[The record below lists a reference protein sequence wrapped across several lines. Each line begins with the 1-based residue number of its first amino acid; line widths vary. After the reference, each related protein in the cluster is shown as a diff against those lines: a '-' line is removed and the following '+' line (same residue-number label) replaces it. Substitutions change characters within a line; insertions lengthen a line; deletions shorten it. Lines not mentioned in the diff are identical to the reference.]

1 MHREG
6 VYFTLALGQSHA
18 SVFLVSK
25 TLLHAV
31 HASALAV
38 VLGIISGGLKAASL
52 EPIVAHCP
60 NGSCPV
66 WQGDDAADE
75 IVVRQLF
82 AAQIDSLG
90 EGQLPRWVAYRI
102 VGEGIGVASLL
113 PREWAAD
120 TLLEGSRA
128 QQLAADA
135 RTRLLQPDLTDSQ
148 DRDYRLTEVTL
159 LAAEQGRL
167 APMTSFSA
175 TPFWDELNL
184 LSNRARLPSDLRQ
197 GPWSL
202 LDQALNELAAQQV
215 TDESGRSEAIFVV
228 SGPLQATEFEE
239 EGFFKIAVFNGRYAA
254 FAFASSTE
262 SHRHYCEALTTL
274 DEIENRTQLTVFK
287 NQQITSGLALG
298 CAE

>member
-1 MHREG
+1 MHRDG
-6 VYFTLALGQSHA
+6 VCFSLALGRFCA
-18 SVFLVSK
+18 SAFPYSK
-25 TLLHAV
+25 ILLHALQ
-31 HASALAV
+31 ASVLAV
-38 VLGIISGGLKAASL
+38 IVATISGGLKAVNL
-52 EPIVAHCP
+52 EPIIAHCL

-102 VGEGIGVASLL
+102 VGDGIGIASLL

-120 TLLEGSRA
+120 TLLEGSLA
-128 QQLAADA
+128 QQLAANA

-202 LDQALNELAAQQV
+202 LDQALNELAAQQAA
-215 TDESGRSEAIFVV
+215 DESGRSEAIFVV

-262 SHRHYCEALTTL
+262 SHRHYCAALTTV

-287 NQQITSGLALG
+287 NQQLTSGLALG
-298 CAE
+298 CAD

>member
-1 MHREG
+1 
-6 VYFTLALGQSHA
+6 V
-18 SVFLVSK
+18 
-25 TLLHAV
+25 
-31 HASALAV
+31 LAV
-38 VLGIISGGLKAASL
+38 IVATISGGLKAVNL
-52 EPIVAHCP
+52 EPIIAHCL

-82 AAQIDSLG
+82 AAQIDSRG

-102 VGEGIGVASLL
+102 VGDGIGIASLL

-120 TLLEGSRA
+120 TLLEGSLA

-215 TDESGRSEAIFVV
+215 ADESGRSEAIFVV

-262 SHRHYCEALTTL
+262 SHRHYCAALTTV

-287 NQQITSGLALG
+287 NQQLRSGLALG

>member
-52 EPIVAHCP
+52 EPIVAHCL

-90 EGQLPRWVAYRI
+90 EGQLPRLFCR
-102 VGEGIGVASLL
+102 G
-113 PREWAAD
+113 
-120 TLLEGSRA
+120 
-128 QQLAADA
+128 
-135 RTRLLQPDLTDSQ
+135 
-148 DRDYRLTEVTL
+148 
-159 LAAEQGRL
+159 
-167 APMTSFSA
+167 
-175 TPFWDELNL
+175 
-184 LSNRARLPSDLRQ
+184 
-197 GPWSL
+197 
-202 LDQALNELAAQQV
+202 
-215 TDESGRSEAIFVV
+215 SGRRIRCSKVPAH
-228 SGPLQATEFEE
+228 S
-239 EGFFKIAVFNGRYAA
+239 N
-254 FAFASSTE
+254 S
-262 SHRHYCEALTTL
+262 
-274 DEIENRTQLTVFK
+274 
-287 NQQITSGLALG
+287 QQMRERVCCSQT
-298 CAE
+298 

>member
-1 MHREG
+1 MHRDG
-6 VYFTLALGQSHA
+6 VCFSLALGRFCA
-18 SVFLVSK
+18 SAFPYSK
-25 TLLHAV
+25 ILLHALQ
-31 HASALAV
+31 ASVLAV
-38 VLGIISGGLKAASL
+38 IVATISGGLKAVNL
-52 EPIVAHCP
+52 EPIIAHCL

-102 VGEGIGVASLL
+102 VGDGIGIASLL

-120 TLLEGSRA
+120 TLLEGSLA
-128 QQLAADA
+128 QQLAANA

-159 LAAEQGRL
+159 LAAEQERL

-202 LDQALNELAAQQV
+202 LDQALNELAAQQAA
-215 TDESGRSEAIFVV
+215 DESGRSEAIFVV

-262 SHRHYCEALTTL
+262 SHRHYCAALTTV

-287 NQQITSGLALG
+287 NQQLTSGLALG
-298 CAE
+298 CAD

>member
-1 MHREG
+1 VHRDG
-6 VYFTLALGQSHA
+6 VCFSLALGRFCA
-18 SVFLVSK
+18 SAFPYSK
-25 TLLHAV
+25 ILLHALQ
-31 HASALAV
+31 ASVLAV
-38 VLGIISGGLKAASL
+38 IVATISGGLKAVNL
-52 EPIVAHCP
+52 EPIIAHCL

-102 VGEGIGVASLL
+102 VGDGIGIASLL

-120 TLLEGSRA
+120 TLLEGSLA
-128 QQLAADA
+128 QQLAANA

-159 LAAEQGRL
+159 LAAEQERL

-202 LDQALNELAAQQV
+202 LDQALNELAAQQAA
-215 TDESGRSEAIFVV
+215 DESGRSEAIFVV

-262 SHRHYCEALTTL
+262 SHRHYCAALTTV

-287 NQQITSGLALG
+287 NQQLTSGLALG
-298 CAE
+298 CAD

>member
-52 EPIVAHCP
+52 EPIVAHCL

-90 EGQLPRWVAYRI
+90 EGQ
-102 VGEGIGVASLL
+102 
-113 PREWAAD
+113 
-120 TLLEGSRA
+120 
-128 QQLAADA
+128 
-135 RTRLLQPDLTDSQ
+135 
-148 DRDYRLTEVTL
+148 
-159 LAAEQGRL
+159 
-167 APMTSFSA
+167 M
-175 TPFWDELNL
+175 
-184 LSNRARLPSDLRQ
+184 PS
-197 GPWSL
+197 
-202 LDQALNELAAQQV
+202 
-215 TDESGRSEAIFVV
+215 
-228 SGPLQATEFEE
+228 
-239 EGFFKIAVFNGRYAA
+239 
-254 FAFASSTE
+254 
-262 SHRHYCEALTTL
+262 
-274 DEIENRTQLTVFK
+274 
-287 NQQITSGLALG
+287 
-298 CAE
+298 